1 MERESLLT
9 LLMILFGGLALQP
22 FAMLSLRAM
31 PDGDARLAER
41 HAWSCLWL
49 PVMPALMVAAWLCGW
64 ALREPDPVHDHVDR
78 WVLIGACLPFAV
90 VIWRAA
96 LRALWAL
103 TRDPFDA
110 GAGVCTVGLLRPQ
123 ILFSPFLAKTLDDD
137 MIDAAWRHEQAHAR
151 HRDPLRIWL
160 AQLATDLQWP
170 WPGAR
175 RRFDAWLQALELARD
190 DEARRF
196 GASGAAL
203 AAALLSTLRRSSFGA
218 QTCAP
223 SDGPPLGAHARLTG
237 SPQALQR
244 RINLLLAPLAEPHA
258 APPHALTGLLQL
270 EVRVMCMLMAAGIL
284 GALYGERILHPL
296 LAWTF

>member
-9 LLMILFGGLALQP
+9 VLLILFGGLAVQP
-22 FAMLSLRAM
+22 FAMLSLRTT
-31 PDGDARLAER
+31 PGLDGRSAERLAWLR
-41 HAWSCLWL
+41 LWL

-64 ALREPDPVHDHVDR
+64 ALREPDPVHDHLDR
-78 WVLIGACLPFAV
+78 WVLIGACVPFAIV
-90 VIWRAA
+90 VWRAA
-96 LRALWAL
+96 LRAVWAL
-103 TRDPFDA
+103 TREPFDA
-110 GAGVCTVGLLRPQ
+110 GTGVCTVGLLRPQ

-137 MIDAAWRHEQAHAR
+137 MIDAAWRHEQAHVQ

-175 RRFDAWLQALELARD
+175 QRLDTWLEALELARD
-190 DEARRF
+190 DEARRH

-203 AAALLSTLRRSSFGA
+203 AAALLSTLRRASLGA
-218 QTCAP
+218 EAQARRNRVHL
-223 SDGPPLGAHARLTG
+223 SAHARLTG
-237 SPQALQR
+237 NPQALQR
-244 RINLLLAPLAEPHA
+244 RVALLLAPLADAPA
-258 APPHALTGLLQL
+258 ASPRALTRFLQI
-270 EVRVMCMLMAAGIL
+270 EARFICMLMAAGIL